1 MELQNHSIKQRTAHY
16 TETQHIHCT
25 YDTEEPL
32 NQSRGRTREPSPWL
46 WNHRTTALQKELH
59 ITQRHNTYSVLKI
72 LRNHW
77 TKVVVELENLALNYE
92 TAEPQQHKKNCTL
105 QRHNTYTV
113 LTIPRNHRAK
123 VVVELEN
130 LALNYGTAE
139 PQHYKENCT
148 LHRDTIHTLYLR
160 YWGTTE
166 PKSWQN

>member
-1 MELQNHSIKQRTAHY
+1 M
-16 TETQHIHCT
+16 
-25 YDTEEPL
+25 
-32 NQSRGRTREPSPWL
+32 
-46 WNHRTTALQKELH
+46 
-59 ITQRHNTYSVLKI
+59 
-72 LRNHW
+72 
-77 TKVVVELENLALNYE
+77 VELENLALNYE

-160 YWGTTE
+160 YEGTTE
-166 PKSWQN
+166 PKSW